1 MKSPLLIA
9 YYLPQYYEIEFNNHY
24 WGKGY
29 TEWTVTVKARPL
41 FKGHYQP
48 HIPADLG
55 FYNLLMPEAREAQ
68 AKMAKEYGIDGFCYW
83 HYWFGNGKTIMEKPF
98 NAVLESGKPD
108 FPFCLCWANHSWHNP
123 ITKEQILEQN
133 YPGESDHVHHFFSLL
148 PAFKDRRYIKI
159 NGKPIFGIFEPT
171 WLPNAELFI
180 KLWNKLAKEN
190 GLSGIYFVG
199 LAQTKEIYSKTKD
212 LPFDAINTNRLKDFI
227 PHQNPLKEYFHYKCS
242 DLHVYDYSKVSKYFV
257 SEEDLEEK
265 NIPMI
270 TTGWDHTPR
279 SGRTGLVLNNYT
291 PIAFEKHVRDVFNI
305 LSRKENKLC
314 FVKAWNEWGEG
325 NHLEPDLKW
334 GKSFLEVIKRVK
346 NEYEG

>member
-1 MKSPLLIA
+1 M
-9 YYLPQYYEIEFNNHY
+9 
-24 WGKGY
+24 
-29 TEWTVTVKARPL
+29 
-41 FKGHYQP
+41 
-48 HIPADLG
+48 
-55 FYNLLMPEAREAQ
+55 
-68 AKMAKEYGIDGFCYW
+68 
-83 HYWFGNGKTIMEKPF
+83 
-98 NAVLESGKPD
+98 
-108 FPFCLCWANHSWHNP
+108 
-123 ITKEQILEQN
+123 EQN

-334 GKSFLEVIKRVK
+334 GKSFFEVIKRVK